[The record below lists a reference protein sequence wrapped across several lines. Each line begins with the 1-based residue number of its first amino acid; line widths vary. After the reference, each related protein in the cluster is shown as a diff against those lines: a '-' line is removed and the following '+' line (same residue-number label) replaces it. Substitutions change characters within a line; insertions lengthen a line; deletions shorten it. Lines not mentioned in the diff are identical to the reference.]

1 MVYNGII
8 MNTDQDS
15 IEKLIMHQEGGGSR
29 FISFNTTDSGSSG
42 GGGLFSSLFS
52 GAKSIFG

>member
-1 MVYNGII
+1 